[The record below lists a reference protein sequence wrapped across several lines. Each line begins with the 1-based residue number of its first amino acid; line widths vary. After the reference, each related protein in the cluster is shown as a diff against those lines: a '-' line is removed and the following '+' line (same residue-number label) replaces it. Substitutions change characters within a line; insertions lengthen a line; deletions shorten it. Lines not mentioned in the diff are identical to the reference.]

1 LLKLEQVRA
10 EAPSIAGQRR
20 PLALAPASRQEG
32 PTPPK
37 ACPMP
42 VKNRFADLHPT
53 LTEWRRDLH
62 RHPELS
68 YEEHRTAGIVA
79 EKLRAFGCDE
89 VVEGIG
95 RTGVV
100 GVIRGRST
108 ASGRVVGL
116 RADMDALPIEE
127 ATGAAYASQTPG
139 KMHACGHDGHTVMLL
154 GAAQYLAETRNFDGT
169 AIVIFQPAEE
179 GGAGA
184 RAMVEDGLMDRFS
197 IHEVYGLHNAP
208 GMEAGAFGIRAGAML
223 ASADEFTITVTG
235 RGGHAGMPHN
245 AIDTT
250 LVASHI
256 VVALQSVVSRNA
268 DPLGAIVVTIGSFR
282 TDSAAS
288 NVIAD
293 KVVLLG
299 TVRCL
304 DEALR
309 DLAEERVVAL
319 ATSTAA
325 AYGATARVA
334 YERGYPVTVNDPE
347 HTEHAA
353 RAAEA
358 VAGAVDRALP
368 PIMPAEDFSFM
379 LQSRP
384 GAYIFLGNGDSAQCH
399 HPAYDFND
407 AIIPTGSSW
416 FATLAE
422 QRMPLS

>member
-1 LLKLEQVRA
+1 
-10 EAPSIAGQRR
+10 
-20 PLALAPASRQEG
+20 
-32 PTPPK
+32 
-37 ACPMP
+37 MP
-42 VKNRFADLHPT
+42 VKNRFADLHAA
-53 LTEWRRDLH
+53 LTEMRRDFH
-62 RHPELS
+62 QHPELS

-79 EKLRAFGCDE
+79 AKLREFGCDE

-116 RADMDALPIEE
+116 RADMDALPIHE
-127 ATGAAYASQTPG
+127 ATGAAHASQTPG

-154 GAAQYLAETRNFDGT
+154 GAAQYLAETRAFDGT
-169 AIVIFQPAEE
+169 AVVIFQPAEE
-179 GGAGA
+179 GGAGG
-184 RAMVEDGLMDRFS
+184 RAMVEDGLMDRFD
-197 IHEVYGLHNAP
+197 IHEVYGLHNMP
-208 GMEAGAFGIRAGAML
+208 GLPAGEFAIRAGAML
-223 ASADEFTITVTG
+223 ASADEFSITVTG

-256 VVALQSVVSRNA
+256 VVALQSIVSRNA
-268 DPLGAIVVTIGSFR
+268 DPLGSIVVTVGSFH
-282 TDSAAS
+282 TDSTAS
-288 NVIAD
+288 NVIANE
-293 KVVLLG
+293 VRLQG

-304 DEALR
+304 DPALR
-309 DLAEERVVAL
+309 DLAEERIKAL
-319 ATSTAA
+319 VPATAL
-325 AYGATARVA
+325 AYGASVDLR
-334 YERGYPVTVNDPE
+334 YERGYPVTINAPE
-347 HTEHAA
+347 NTEHAA
-353 RAAEA
+353 AAAQA
-358 VAGAVDRALP
+358 VAGGIDLNAR

-379 LQSRP
+379 LEARP

-422 QRMPLS
+422 QRMPIA

>member
-1 LLKLEQVRA
+1 
-10 EAPSIAGQRR
+10 
-20 PLALAPASRQEG
+20 
-32 PTPPK
+32 
-37 ACPMP
+37 MP
-42 VKNRFADLHPT
+42 VKNRFADLHAA
-53 LTEWRRDLH
+53 LTEMRRDFH
-62 RHPELS
+62 QHPELS

-79 EKLRAFGCDE
+79 AKLREFGCDE

-116 RADMDALPIEE
+116 RADMDALPIHE
-127 ATGAAYASQTPG
+127 ATGAAHASQTPG

-154 GAAQYLAETRNFDGT
+154 GAAQYLAETRAFDGT
-169 AIVIFQPAEE
+169 AVVIFQPAEE
-179 GGAGA
+179 GGAGG
-184 RAMVEDGLMDRFS
+184 RAMVEDGLMDRFD
-197 IHEVYGLHNAP
+197 IHEVYGLHNMP
-208 GMEAGAFGIRAGAML
+208 GLPAGEFAIRAGAML
-223 ASADEFTITVTG
+223 ASADEFSITVTG

-256 VVALQSVVSRNA
+256 VVALQSIVSRNA
-268 DPLGAIVVTIGSFR
+268 DPLGSIVVTVGSFH
-282 TDSAAS
+282 TDSTAS
-288 NVIAD
+288 NVIANE
-293 KVVLLG
+293 VRLQG

-304 DEALR
+304 DPALR
-309 DLAEERVVAL
+309 DLAEERIKAL
-319 ATSTAA
+319 VPATAL
-325 AYGATARVA
+325 AYGASVDLR
-334 YERGYPVTVNDPE
+334 YERGYPVTINAPE
-347 HTEHAA
+347 NTEHAA
-353 RAAEA
+353 AAAQA
-358 VAGAVDRALP
+358 VAGGIDRNAR

-379 LQSRP
+379 LEARP

-422 QRMPLS
+422 QRMPIA

>member
-1 LLKLEQVRA
+1 
-10 EAPSIAGQRR
+10 
-20 PLALAPASRQEG
+20 
-32 PTPPK
+32 
-37 ACPMP
+37 MP
-42 VKNRFADLHPT
+42 VKNRFADLHAA
-53 LTEWRRDLH
+53 LTEMRRDFH
-62 RHPELS
+62 QHPELS

-79 EKLRAFGCDE
+79 AKLREFGCDE

-116 RADMDALPIEE
+116 RADMDALPIHE
-127 ATGAAYASQTPG
+127 ATGAAHASQTPG

-154 GAAQYLAETRNFDGT
+154 GAAQYLAETRAFDGT
-169 AIVIFQPAEE
+169 AVVIFQPAEE
-179 GGAGA
+179 GGAGG
-184 RAMVEDGLMDRFS
+184 RAMVEDGLMDRFD
-197 IHEVYGLHNAP
+197 IHEVYGLHNMP
-208 GMEAGAFGIRAGAML
+208 GLPAGEFAIRAGAML
-223 ASADEFTITVTG
+223 ASADEFSITVTG

-256 VVALQSVVSRNA
+256 VVALQSIVSRNA
-268 DPLGAIVVTIGSFR
+268 DPLASIVVTVGSFH
-282 TDSAAS
+282 TDSTAS
-288 NVIAD
+288 NVIANE
-293 KVVLLG
+293 VRLQG

-304 DEALR
+304 DPALR
-309 DLAEERVVAL
+309 DLAEERIKAL
-319 ATSTAA
+319 VPATAL
-325 AYGATARVA
+325 AYGASVDLR
-334 YERGYPVTVNDPE
+334 YERGYPVTINAPE
-347 HTEHAA
+347 NTEHAA
-353 RAAEA
+353 AAAQA
-358 VAGAVDRALP
+358 VAGGIDRNAR

-379 LQSRP
+379 LEARP

-422 QRMPLS
+422 QRMPIA